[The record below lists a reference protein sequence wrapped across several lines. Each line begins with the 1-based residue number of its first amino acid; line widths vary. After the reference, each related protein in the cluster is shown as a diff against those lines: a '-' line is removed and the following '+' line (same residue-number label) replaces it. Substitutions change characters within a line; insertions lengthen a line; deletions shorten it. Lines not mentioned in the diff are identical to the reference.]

1 MKVEFF
7 DNISTKETNIVKD
20 NNKPPRMR
28 VGTDEFYD
36 LLVNSDV
43 FVDKSLMIKELLE
56 DSGKVI
62 LITRPRRWGKSLNM
76 NMLQKFFEIEVDQNG
91 VPLPTEDRVNNKL
104 FTGGEIDL
112 GIKGK
117 RTLEPLKIN
126 GNEYAMAQQG
136 NYPVISINFKDVKGS
151 NYQEIE
157 NGIKNQVTNLFTNHR
172 YLKRYI
178 TTDEKLLD
186 EAQKEKL
193 NRYFTG
199 KLYKE
204 DLKDSLRVLSEVLY
218 KHFGQKVYILI
229 DEYDTPINSSYIE
242 FGDKLKEFDDVLKI
256 FRGMFGSSLKTN
268 PYLEKGVI
276 TGILRVAKANLFS
289 DLNNVSEYSL
299 LEEKYSKFYGFTQ
312 AEVDELLAKVPTATN
327 PEKIKAWYNGYSF
340 GGEIIYN
347 PWSIMQCLAHKGKLD
362 HYWLDSGGTALVDKA
377 LLSDGIQQDIQ
388 LLASGKN
395 IISPITRQI
404 SFSDINTRSGLFS
417 LLLFSGYL
425 NPMVIESEEDIYQLS
440 APNKE
445 VKHIYNAR
453 LLQWVSNKLQM
464 DSSLYYSFAS
474 LLPAGKI
481 EEFKERLQ
489 ELLLNATSFHQTGE
503 KKAELFYSGFM
514 LGLINTLSLGYIID
528 SERETGSGRADIVL
542 LPKIGKGDNAIIIEY
557 KICKSPD
564 ILESVAK
571 EGLDQIVRK
580 KYEGK
585 IKEHSHVQKIIKI
598 AMAFCGKEV
607 APQLLKVKKYKTL
620 QSIITHKFILQS
632 L

>member
-1 MKVEFF
+1 MTFKLSDLNTTVK
-7 DNISTKETNIVKD
+7 DISTIQGK
-20 NNKPPRMR
+20 NKPPRML

-36 LLVNSDV
+36 LVVNSDV
-43 FVDKSLMIKELLE
+43 FVDKSLMIQELLE
-56 DSGKVI
+56 DNGKVI

-91 VPLPTEDRVNNKL
+91 VPFPTEDRVNNKL
-104 FTGGEIDL
+104 FIGGEVDL
-112 GIKGK
+112 GLATGRKK
-117 RTLEPLKIN
+117 LLKKLKIAQYPDVIS
-126 GNEYAMAQQG
+126 EYQG
-136 NYPVISINFKDVKGS
+136 QFPVILLNLKDVKGS
-151 NYQEIE
+151 SYQEIE
-157 NGIKNQVTNLFTNHR
+157 LGIKDQIIELFASHHYLNHHVTEDTG
-172 YLKRYI
+172 
-178 TTDEKLLD
+178 LLNN
-186 EAQKEKL
+186 AQKEKL
-193 NRYFTG
+193 RRYFDG
-199 KLYKE
+199 KLE
-204 DLKDSLRVLSEVLY
+204 RNDLKDSLRVLSEVLY

-299 LEEKYSKFYGFTQ
+299 LDEKYSKFYGFTQ
-312 AEVDELLAKVPTATN
+312 AEVDELLTKVPTATN
-327 PEKIKAWYNGYSF
+327 PEQIKAWYNGYNF

-362 HYWLDSGGTALVDKA
+362 HYWLDSGGTGLVDKA
-377 LLSDGIQQDIQ
+377 LLSDGMQQDIQ

-528 SERETGSGRADIVL
+528 SERETGSGRAEIVL

-571 EGLDQIVRK
+571 DGLDQIMRK
-580 KYEGK
+580 KYETK

-607 APQLLKVKKYKTL
+607 ALEYQIDVVNL
-620 QSIITHKFILQS
+620 
-632 L
+632 

>member
-1 MKVEFF
+1 MTFKLS
-7 DNISTKETNIVKD
+7 DSNSTMQD

-28 VGTDEFYD
+28 IGTDEFYD

-91 VPLPTEDRVNNKL
+91 VPLPIEDRVNNKL

-178 TTDEKLLD
+178 TTDENLLD
-186 EAQKEKL
+186 DAQKEKL

-199 KLYKE
+199 KLDKE

-268 PYLEKGVI
+268 PYLEKGLI

-289 DLNNVSEYSL
+289 DLNNVREYTL
-299 LEEKYSKFYGFTQ
+299 LDEKFAKFYGFTQ
-312 AEVDELLAKVPTATN
+312 AEVDELLTKVPLDTS
-327 PEKIKAWYNGYSF
+327 PEQIKAWYNGYSF

-347 PWSIMQCLAHKGKLD
+347 PWSIMLCLDTRGKLD
-362 HYWLDSGGTALVDKA
+362 HYWLDSGGTGLVDKA
-377 LLSDGIQQDIQ
+377 LLSDEIQIDIQQ
-388 LLASGKN
+388 LASGKS
-395 IISPITRQI
+395 IIAPITKQI

-425 NPMVIESEEDIYQLS
+425 NPTAIEPAKDIYELS
-440 APNKE
+440 VPNKE
-445 VKHIYNAR
+445 VEYIYETR
-453 LLQWVSNKLQM
+453 LLQWVSSKLQM

-481 EEFKERLQ
+481 EEFKEKLQ

-514 LGLINTLSLGYIID
+514 LGLINTLSPGYVID
-528 SERETGSGRADIVL
+528 SERETGSGRADIIL
-542 LPKIGKGDNAIIIEY
+542 LPKAGKQNNAIIIEY

-564 ILESVAK
+564 TLESIAK
-571 EGLDQIVRK
+571 DGLDQIMRK
-580 KYEGK
+580 KYETK

-607 APQLLKVKKYKTL
+607 ALEYQIAQV
-620 QSIITHKFILQS
+620 S
-632 L
+632 